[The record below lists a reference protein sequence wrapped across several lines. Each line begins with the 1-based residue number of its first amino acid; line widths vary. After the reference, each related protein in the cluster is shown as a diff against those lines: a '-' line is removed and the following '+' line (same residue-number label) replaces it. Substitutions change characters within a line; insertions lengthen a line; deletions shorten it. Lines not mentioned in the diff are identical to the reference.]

1 MTQRILSTNFCI
13 ILALTGESSEAAFL
27 SKLYCHQDF
36 NLVLLESWMWLN
48 STVKMFI
55 ILVRLSLARRHSV
68 AIDIYAYPQ
77 YQLPVM
83 IRSLNPAKSMFQN
96 LSAIYSGYCIVRQ
109 VPV

>member
-13 ILALTGESSEAAFL
+13 NLALTGESSEAAFL
-27 SKLYCHQDF
+27 SKLIHQVF
-36 NLVLLESWMWLN
+36 NLILLEFWMWLN

-55 ILVRLSLARRHSV
+55 ILVGLIARRHSV
-68 AIDIYAYPQ
+68 ATDIYAYPQ
-77 YQLPVM
+77 YKLPVM
-83 IRSLNPAKSMFQN
+83 IRSLNSAKSMFQS